1 MKNSI
6 TVLCFILIITA
17 MVAFM
22 MCVGIHY
29 LFLK

>member
-6 TVLCFILIITA
+6 TALCFLLIIAA

-22 MCVGIHY
+22 MCVSAHY